1 MISADPVD
9 GKGERVRE
17 DIAAGLLFGCFGGW
31 KTASFLVGSESNED
45 FQGFG
50 AWKRASFLMG
60 SEGDVRQ
67 WGPLPAGP
75 RRPCGPCCLGVAEA
89 PLLRKLVR
97 PGAPLSGPWR
107 RRRPWRLE
115 DS

>member
-1 MISADPVD
+1 MV
-9 GKGERVRE
+9 VL
-17 DIAAGLLFGCFGGW
+17 AAGRQLVFLLFGCVGGW
-31 KTASFLVGSESNED
+31 TTASFLVGSESNED

-75 RRPCGPCCLGVAEA
+75 RRPCGPCCLGVAEP
-89 PLLRKLVR
+89 PLLSLGDWKTASFRGV
-97 PGAPLSGPWR
+97 
-107 RRRPWRLE
+107 
-115 DS
+115 